1 MLSVHERAQL
11 VAAARLYYE
20 SNLTQAQIAQRLNV
34 SRPSV
39 SKMLARARDLGIVHI
54 EIRAGDEG
62 KADLL
67 QRLQA
72 KYALAG
78 GCVLTEEQDELTQAM
93 HYLMAETTADKSL
106 ALGWG
111 YALGEVVLKAAD
123 CSSYTQDGMVYPLI
137 GMANF
142 PNKGYH
148 PDELVKIWASACA
161 RSCYMLGCSAFPD
174 SEEERAELESRSAY
188 QQLLQQWQ
196 SLDAAIVSI
205 CGYPAVPDEATAT
218 RFGDALEQQKAVG
231 SFLSYYYNQRGEFIS
246 GNNDYC
252 LHIPLAQLRRC
263 KKLIGIGL
271 NAGNKA
277 LLGALATGLFTHL
290 VVSEEQAKALLK

>member
-39 SKMLARARDLGIVHI
+39 SKMLARARELGIVHI

-67 QRLQA
+67 QRLQS

-78 GCVLTEEQDELTQAM
+78 GCVLTDEQDALTQAM

-111 YALGEVVLKAAD
+111 YALGEE
-123 CSSYTQDGMVYPLI
+123 I
-137 GMANF
+137 GR
-142 PNKGYH
+142 
-148 PDELVKIWASACA
+148 ASC
-161 RSCYMLGCSAFPD
+161 R
-174 SEEERAELESRSAY
+174 ER
-188 QQLLQQWQ
+188 
-196 SLDAAIVSI
+196 V
-205 CGYPAVPDEATAT
+205 
-218 RFGDALEQQKAVG
+218 
-231 SFLSYYYNQRGEFIS
+231 
-246 GNNDYC
+246 
-252 LHIPLAQLRRC
+252 
-263 KKLIGIGL
+263 
-271 NAGNKA
+271 
-277 LLGALATGLFTHL
+277 
-290 VVSEEQAKALLK
+290 

>member
-1 MLSVHERAQL
+1 
-11 VAAARLYYE
+11 
-20 SNLTQAQIAQRLNV
+20 
-34 SRPSV
+34 
-39 SKMLARARDLGIVHI
+39 
-54 EIRAGDEG
+54 
-62 KADLL
+62 
-67 QRLQA
+67 
-72 KYALAG
+72 
-78 GCVLTEEQDELTQAM
+78 
-93 HYLMAETTADKSL
+93 MAETTADKSL

-123 CSSYTQDGMVYPLI
+123 CSSYTQNGMVYPLI
-137 GMANF
+137 GKAHF

-148 PDELVKIWASACA
+148 PDELVKIWADACG
-161 RSCYMLGCSAFPD
+161 RSSYMLGCNAFPA
-174 SEEERAELESRSAY
+174 SEEERAELESRSVY

-196 SLDAAIVSI
+196 SLDAAVVSI

-252 LHIPLAQLRRC
+252 MHIPLAQLRRC

-271 NAGNKA
+271 NAGKKA
-277 LLGALATGLFTHL
+277 LLGALATGLFTNL

>member
-39 SKMLARARDLGIVHI
+39 SKMLARARELGIVHI

-78 GCVLTEEQDELTQAM
+78 GCVLTEEQDVLTQAM

-137 GMANF
+137 GTANF

-148 PDELVKIWASACA
+148 PDELVKIWASACG
-161 RSCYMLGCSAFPD
+161 RSCYMLGCSAFPC
-174 SEEERAELESRSAY
+174 SEEERAELESRSVY

-196 SLDAAIVSI
+196 SLDAAVVSI

-252 LHIPLAQLRRC
+252 MHIPLAQLRRC

-290 VVSEEQAKALLK
+290 IISEEQAKELLK

>member
-39 SKMLARARDLGIVHI
+39 SKMLARARELGIVHI

-67 QRLQA
+67 QRLQS

-78 GCVLTEEQDELTQAM
+78 GCVLTDEQDELTHAM

-111 YALGEVVLKAAD
+111 YALGEVVLKATD

-137 GMANF
+137 GTANF

-148 PDELVKIWASACA
+148 PDELVKIWASACG
-161 RSCYMLGCSAFPD
+161 RSCYMLGCSAFP
-174 SEEERAELESRSAY
+174 
-188 QQLLQQWQ
+188 LLRRNVQ
-196 SLDAAIVSI
+196 SW
-205 CGYPAVPDEATAT
+205 
-218 RFGDALEQQKAVG
+218 KAG
-231 SFLSYYYNQRGEFIS
+231 RFIS
-246 GNNDYC
+246 SFCSNGRVWMLLLFPSAVILPC
-252 LHIPLAQLRRC
+252 LMKQRQP
-263 KKLIGIGL
+263 
-271 NAGNKA
+271 
-277 LLGALATGLFTHL
+277 
-290 VVSEEQAKALLK
+290 VSAMRWNGKRP

>member
-39 SKMLARARDLGIVHI
+39 SKMLARARELGIVHI

-67 QRLQA
+67 QRLQS

-78 GCVLTEEQDELTQAM
+78 GCVLTDEQDALTQAM

-137 GMANF
+137 GTANF

-148 PDELVKIWASACA
+148 PDELVKIWASACG

-174 SEEERAELESRSAY
+174 SEEERAELESRSVY

-196 SLDAAIVSI
+196 SLDAAVVSV
-205 CGYPAVPDEATAT
+205 CDYPAVPDEATAT
-218 RFGDALEQQKAVG
+218 RFGNALEQQKAVG

-246 GNNDYC
+246 GNNDY
-252 LHIPLAQLRRC
+252 
-263 KKLIGIGL
+263 
-271 NAGNKA
+271 
-277 LLGALATGLFTHL
+277 
-290 VVSEEQAKALLK
+290 

>member
-39 SKMLARARDLGIVHI
+39 SKMLARARELGIVHI

-67 QRLQA
+67 QRLQS

-78 GCVLTEEQDELTQAM
+78 GCVLTDEQDALTQAM

-137 GMANF
+137 GTANF

-161 RSCYMLGCSAFPD
+161 EAVICL
-174 SEEERAELESRSAY
+174 
-188 QQLLQQWQ
+188 
-196 SLDAAIVSI
+196 AAVLFLIPRRNAPSW
-205 CGYPAVPDEATAT
+205 
-218 RFGDALEQQKAVG
+218 KAVLSIS
-231 SFLSYYYNQRGEFIS
+231 SFYSNGKVWMLLLFQFAIILPCPMKQRQ
-246 GNNDYC
+246 
-252 LHIPLAQLRRC
+252 P
-263 KKLIGIGL
+263 
-271 NAGNKA
+271 
-277 LLGALATGLFTHL
+277 
-290 VVSEEQAKALLK
+290 VSVMRWNSKRP

>member
-20 SNLTQAQIAQRLNV
+20 NNLTQAQIAQRLNV

-39 SKMLARARDLGIVHI
+39 SKMLARARELGIVHI

-67 QRLQA
+67 QRLQS

-78 GCVLTEEQDELTQAM
+78 GCVLADAQDVLMQAM
-93 HYLMAETTADKSL
+93 QYLMAETTADKSL

-137 GMANF
+137 GKAHF

-148 PDELVKIWASACA
+148 PDELVKIWADACG
-161 RSCYMLGCSAFPD
+161 RSSYMLGCNAFPA
-174 SEEERAELESRSAY
+174 SEEERAELEAGQAY

-196 SLDAAIVSI
+196 SLDAAVVSI

-252 LHIPLAQLRRC
+252 MHISLAQLRHC
-263 KKLIGIGL
+263 KKLIGLGL
-271 NAGNKA
+271 HASNKA
-277 LLGALATGLFTHL
+277 LLGALATGMFTHL
-290 VVSEEQAKALLK
+290 IVSEEQAKELLK

>member
-39 SKMLARARDLGIVHI
+39 SKMLARARELGIVHI

-67 QRLQA
+67 QSLQS

-78 GCVLTEEQDELTQAM
+78 GCVLTDEQDELTQAM

-148 PDELVKIWASACA
+148 PDELVKIWASACG

-174 SEEERAELESRSAY
+174 SEEERAELESRSVY
-188 QQLLQQWQ
+188 QQLLQQWY
-196 SLDAAIVSI
+196 SL
-205 CGYPAVPDEATAT
+205 YPAVPDEATAT

-252 LHIPLAQLRRC
+252 MHIPLAQLRRC

-271 NAGNKA
+271 NAGKKA
-277 LLGALATGLFTHL
+277 LLGALATGLFTNL

>member
-39 SKMLARARDLGIVHI
+39 SKMLARARELGIVHI

-67 QRLQA
+67 QRLQS

-78 GCVLTEEQDELTQAM
+78 GCVLTDEQDALTQAM

-137 GMANF
+137 GTANF
-142 PNKGYH
+142 PN
-148 PDELVKIWASACA
+148 SACG

-174 SEEERAELESRSAY
+174 SEEERAELESRSVY

-196 SLDAAIVSI
+196 SLDAAVVSV
-205 CGYPAVPDEATAT
+205 CDYPAVPDEATAT
-218 RFGDALEQQKAVG
+218 RFGNALEQQKAVG

-277 LLGALATGLFTHL
+277 LVGALATGLFTHL
-290 VVSEEQAKALLK
+290 IVSEEQAKALLK

>member
-39 SKMLARARDLGIVHI
+39 SKMLARARELGIVHI

-67 QRLQA
+67 QRLQS

-78 GCVLTEEQDELTQAM
+78 GCVLTDEQDVM

-123 CSSYTQDGMVYPLI
+123 CSSYTQNGMVYPLI
-137 GMANF
+137 GKAHF

-148 PDELVKIWASACA
+148 PDELVKIWADACG
-161 RSCYMLGCSAFPD
+161 RSSYMLGCNAFPA
-174 SEEERAELESRSAY
+174 SEEERAELESRSVY

-196 SLDAAIVSI
+196 SLDAAVVSI

-252 LHIPLAQLRRC
+252 MHIPLAQLRRC

-271 NAGNKA
+271 NAGKKA
-277 LLGALATGLFTHL
+277 LLGALATGLFTNL

>member
-39 SKMLARARDLGIVHI
+39 SKMLARARELGIVHI

-67 QRLQA
+67 QRLQS

-78 GCVLTEEQDELTQAM
+78 GCVLTDEQDELTQAM

-137 GMANF
+137 GTANF

-148 PDELVKIWASACA
+148 PDELVKIWASACG

-174 SEEERAELESRSAY
+174 SE
-188 QQLLQQWQ
+188 
-196 SLDAAIVSI
+196 
-205 CGYPAVPDEATAT
+205 
-218 RFGDALEQQKAVG
+218 
-231 SFLSYYYNQRGEFIS
+231 
-246 GNNDYC
+246 
-252 LHIPLAQLRRC
+252 
-263 KKLIGIGL
+263 
-271 NAGNKA
+271 
-277 LLGALATGLFTHL
+277 
-290 VVSEEQAKALLK
+290 

>member
-39 SKMLARARDLGIVHI
+39 SKMLARARELGIVHI

-67 QRLQA
+67 QRLQS

-78 GCVLTEEQDELTQAM
+78 GCVLTDEQDELTQAM

-137 GMANF
+137 GTANF

-148 PDELVKIWASACA
+148 PDELVKYGQAPVAEAVICLAAVLFLVPRRNAQNWKAGRFISSFCSNG
-161 RSCYMLGCSAFPD
+161 RVWML
-174 SEEERAELESRSAY
+174 
-188 QQLLQQWQ
+188 LLCL
-196 SLDAAIVSI
+196 SAAILPCLMKQRQPVSVMRWNSKR
-205 CGYPAVPDEATAT
+205 P
-218 RFGDALEQQKAVG
+218 
-231 SFLSYYYNQRGEFIS
+231 
-246 GNNDYC
+246 
-252 LHIPLAQLRRC
+252 
-263 KKLIGIGL
+263 
-271 NAGNKA
+271 
-277 LLGALATGLFTHL
+277 
-290 VVSEEQAKALLK
+290 

>member
-39 SKMLARARDLGIVHI
+39 SKMLARARELGIVHI

-111 YALGEVVLKAAD
+111 YALCEVVLKAAD

-137 GMANF
+137 GTANF

-148 PDELVKIWASACA
+148 PDELVKIWASACG
-161 RSCYMLGCSAFPD
+161 RSCYMLGCTAFPD
-174 SEEERAELESRSAY
+174 SEEERTELESRSVY

-196 SLDAAIVSI
+196 SLDAAVVSI

-231 SFLSYYYNQRGEFIS
+231 SFL
-246 GNNDYC
+246 
-252 LHIPLAQLRRC
+252 
-263 KKLIGIGL
+263 
-271 NAGNKA
+271 
-277 LLGALATGLFTHL
+277 
-290 VVSEEQAKALLK
+290 

>member
-1 MLSVHERAQL
+1 MLSLHEWAQL
-11 VAAARLYYE
+11 VAVARLYYE

-39 SKMLARARDLGIVHI
+39 SKMLARARELGIVHI

-67 QRLQA
+67 QRLQS

-78 GCVLTEEQDELTQAM
+78 GCVLTDEQDELTQAM

-123 CSSYTQDGMVYPLI
+123 CMVYPLI
-137 GMANF
+137 GTANF

-148 PDELVKIWASACA
+148 PDELVKIWASACG

-174 SEEERAELESRSAY
+174 SEEERAELESRSVY
-188 QQLLQQWQ
+188 QQLLQQWY
-196 SLDAAIVSI
+196 SLDAAVVSI
-205 CGYPAVPDEATAT
+205 CGYP
-218 RFGDALEQQKAVG
+218 AVG

-252 LHIPLAQLRRC
+252 MHIPLAQLRRC

-271 NAGNKA
+271 NAGKKA
-277 LLGALATGLFTHL
+277 LLGALATGLFTNL

>member
-1 MLSVHERAQL
+1 
-11 VAAARLYYE
+11 
-20 SNLTQAQIAQRLNV
+20 
-34 SRPSV
+34 
-39 SKMLARARDLGIVHI
+39 
-54 EIRAGDEG
+54 
-62 KADLL
+62 
-67 QRLQA
+67 
-72 KYALAG
+72 
-78 GCVLTEEQDELTQAM
+78 
-93 HYLMAETTADKSL
+93 
-106 ALGWG
+106 
-111 YALGEVVLKAAD
+111 
-123 CSSYTQDGMVYPLI
+123 MVYPLI
-137 GMANF
+137 GTANF

-148 PDELVKIWASACA
+148 PDELVKIWASACG

-252 LHIPLAQLRRC
+252 MHIPLAQLRRC

-290 VVSEEQAKALLK
+290 IISEEQAKELLK